1 MSRSLIQVTNQS
13 TQAVADNSIITLG
26 SVQRRFGC
34 NCKLSGN
41 GIEIVGE
48 GYYTIDATV
57 TVVPTTAGDVTVA
70 LYNNGVPVTGAVAV
84 STVATGGTV
93 TLPIVATLRQGCC
106 CANADTLTLVL
117 IEGTGTVTNVS
128 IRVEKV

>member
-13 TQAVADNSIITLG
+13 TQTVADNSIITLG

-41 GIEIVGE
+41 AIEVLGE
-48 GYYTIDATV
+48 GYYTVDAMV
-57 TVVPTTAGDVTVA
+57 SVAPTTAGDVTVA
-70 LYNNGVPVTGAVAV
+70 LYNNGVPMTGAVAYG
-84 STVATGGTV
+84 TVATGGVV
-93 TLPIVATLRQGCC
+93 TLPITATLRQGCC

-117 IEGTGTVTNVS
+117 VEGIGTVTNVS